1 MNYKKSLTYLLKLKI
16 NPEELAET
24 MKKKYLHRNEDREL
38 LKAPGKMGS
47 GFVNTDPWRVL
58 RIQSEFVEGF
68 DALAGVGPCIAIFGS
83 ARILPEDKYYKAA
96 MKTAELL
103 VKNGFGIITG
113 GGPGIMEAANKGAFE
128 SGGTSI
134 GCNIELPF
142 EQAANSY
149 QNIALE
155 FHYFF
160 VRKTVFVKYS
170 VGYVIFPG
178 GFGTLD
184 EFFEALTLAQ
194 TNKIEHF
201 PIVLYGS
208 EYWQDLCHWIDD
220 CLLNR
225 HCTIGSEDRKLYKV
239 VNKPEEAVD
248 YIKNLIKEKNFI

>member
-1 MNYKKSLTYLLKLKI
+1 
-16 NPEELAET
+16 
-24 MKKKYLHRNEDREL
+24 MKKKYFHANEDREL
-38 LKAPGKMGS
+38 LKTPGKMGS
-47 GFVNTDPWRVL
+47 GFVKTDPWRIL

-68 DALAGVGPCIAIFGS
+68 GALAGVGSCIAIFGS
-83 ARILPEDKYYKAA
+83 ARILPKDKYYKAA
-96 MKTAELL
+96 MRTAELL

-113 GGPGIMEAANKGAFE
+113 GGPGIMEAANKGAFK

-142 EQAANSY
+142 EQVANSY
-149 QNIALE
+149 QNISLE

-160 VRKTVFVKYS
+160 VRKTIFVKYS
-170 VGYVIFPG
+170 EGYVIFPG

-184 EFFEALTLAQ
+184 EMFEALTLAQ

-208 EYWQDLCHWIDD
+208 EYWNDLCNWIDG
-220 CLLNR
+220 CLFKK
-225 HCTIGSEDRKLYKV
+225 HCTIASEDMKLYKV
-239 VNKPEEAVD
+239 VDEPEEAVD